1 MDRPDTKNQ
10 KNNEEHPGIRKR
22 RKIASLCSLAGL
34 LLFCA
39 AITLW
44 IGKPLVENISNP
56 EQFRVWVEQQG
67 ALGPLTLVG
76 AMCLQVVIGVIPGEP
91 IEIGAGY
98 AFGPWWG
105 LLLCLIGAA
114 IGSILIL
121 LFTKRFGIKMVEA
134 FVSREKINS
143 LKFIRSHKRLNLLI
157 FLFFLIP
164 GSPKDILTYLVG
176 LTPMK
181 ITTFLFISSIA
192 RIPSVISS
200 TLGGDALGSQNYSAA
215 ALILAATALIS
226 LVGILIY
233 RKIARKEEQKE
244 KERSL
249 AETSSEEK
257 ERT

>member
-1 MDRPDTKNQ
+1 MDHPVTENQ
-10 KNNEEHPGIRKR
+10 KNNEENSGARKR

-34 LLFCA
+34 LLFFA
-39 AITLW
+39 VITLW
-44 IGKPLVENISNP
+44 IGKSPLESISNP
-56 EQFRVWVEQQG
+56 EQFRVWVDRQG

-76 AMCLQVVIGVIPGEP
+76 VMGLQVVIGVIPGEP

-105 LLLCLIGAA
+105 LSLCLLGAA

-121 LFTKRFGIKMVEA
+121 LFTKQFGIKMVEA

-143 LKFIRSHKRLNLLI
+143 LKFIRSHKRLNLLV
-157 FLFFLIP
+157 FLLFLIP
-164 GSPKDILTYLVG
+164 GSPKDMLTYLVG

-200 TLGGDALGSQNYSAA
+200 TLGGDVLGSQNYGAA
-215 ALILAATALIS
+215 VLIFAVTALIS
-226 LVGILIY
+226 LAGILVY
-233 RKIARKEEQKE
+233 RKIVRKEEQKE
-244 KERSL
+244 KERLVESF
-249 AETSSEEK
+249 SEE
-257 ERT
+257 E

>member
-1 MDRPDTKNQ
+1 MDHPVTEKQ
-10 KNNEEHPGIRKR
+10 KNNEENSGARKR

-34 LLFCA
+34 LLFFA
-39 AITLW
+39 IITLW
-44 IGKPLVENISNP
+44 IGKSPLESISNP
-56 EQFRVWVEQQG
+56 EQFRVWVDRQG

-76 AMCLQVVIGVIPGEP
+76 VMGLQVVIGVIPGEP

-121 LFTKRFGIKMVEA
+121 LFTKQFGIKMVEA

-143 LKFIRSHKRLNLLI
+143 LKFIRSHKRLNLLV
-157 FLFFLIP
+157 FLLFLIP

-200 TLGGDALGSQNYSAA
+200 TLGGDALGSQNYGAA
-215 ALILAATALIS
+215 VLIFAVTALIS
-226 LVGILIY
+226 LAGILVY
-233 RKIARKEEQKE
+233 RKIVRKEEQKE
-244 KERSL
+244 KERLVESF
-249 AETSSEEK
+249 SEE
-257 ERT
+257 E